1 MSWDF
6 DTDPETAAELAWI
19 REFID
24 TKAIPLES
32 LELDVDEFDRAAA
45 PLIEEVKD
53 RGLWAAHLPPEHG
66 GTGRGQLRLA
76 LMNEIVGRS
85 RVGPTLFGTAPPDSG
100 NLELLA
106 SHATP
111 EQRERYF
118 DPLLAGTV
126 RSSVAMTE
134 PDAGADPT
142 LLSTRLERDGD
153 GWVLNGHKWFATN
166 ASLADFLLVMA
177 VSEPEAAPRD
187 RATVVIVDRCTP
199 GVDVRRDIASMED
212 PQPRPGQIE
221 NHCEVVLTDVR
232 LPAGSV
238 LGRPGQAFAMMQE
251 RLGPARV
258 HHCMRW
264 IGQAQRALDML
275 CERATYRFSHGST
288 LAEKQT
294 VQNWIADSAAEI
306 AAARLLTLHA
316 AWRIDTVGSKA
327 ARTDIALI
335 KFYGAAVLHDV
346 IDRAVQAH
354 GSLGFSAD
362 LPLESMYRRA
372 RAARIYDGPDE
383 VHRQSAAR
391 MLLRGYTPPA
401 DGVPTEH
408 LPRRRAAARTQFAGA
423 LAADPP
429 THDTEEGRR

>member
-6 DTDPETAAELAWI
+6 STDPVTEDELGWI

-24 TKAIPLES
+24 TKAVPLEA
-32 LELDVDEFDRAAA
+32 LELPVPEFDRAAA
-45 PLIEEVKD
+45 PLIGEVKA
-53 RGLWAAHLPPEHG
+53 RGLWAAHLGPEHG

-106 SHATP
+106 AHATSA
-111 EQRERYF
+111 QRAEYF
-118 DPLLAGTV
+118 EPLLEGKV

-134 PDAGADPT
+134 PGAGADPT
-142 LLSTRLERDGD
+142 LLTSRLERRGD
-153 GWVLNGHKWFATN
+153 NWVLNGHKWFATN

-177 VSEPEAAPRD
+177 VSDPDAPPKE
-187 RATVVIVDRCTP
+187 RASIVIVDRDTP
-199 GVDVRRDIASMED
+199 GVEIRRDIPSMED
-212 PQPRPGQIE
+212 PNPRPAQIE
-221 NHCEVVLTDVR
+221 NHCEVTFNDVVLPTG
-232 LPAGSV
+232 AV
-238 LGRPGQAFAMMQE
+238 LGEVGRGFAMMQE

-275 CERATYRFSHGST
+275 CERATYRHVHGAT

-316 AWRIDTVGSKA
+316 AWRIDSVGAKA
-327 ARTDIALI
+327 AQADIALI
-335 KFYGAAVLHDV
+335 KFYGAKVLHDV

-362 LPLESMYRRA
+362 LPLEGMYRRA

-391 MLLRGYTPPA
+391 LILRGFTPPA
-401 DGVPTEH
+401 DGQPSEH
-408 LPRRRAAARTQFAGA
+408 LPTRRLAARKQYAE
-423 LAADPP
+423 LLDLEL
-429 THDTEEGRR
+429 H

>member
-6 DTDPETAAELAWI
+6 STDPDLADELAWI

-24 TKAIPLES
+24 TKAVPLEA
-32 LELDVDEFDRAAA
+32 LDLPVAEFDQVAA
-45 PLIEEVKD
+45 PLIKEVKE
-53 RGLWAAHLPPEHG
+53 RGLWAAHLGPEHG

-106 SHATP
+106 AHATP
-111 EQRERYF
+111 AQRARYF
-118 DPLLAGTV
+118 VPLLEGIL

-134 PDAGADPT
+134 PGAGADPT
-142 LLSTRLERDGD
+142 LLSTRLERKGS

-177 VSEPEAAPRD
+177 VSDPDAPPRD
-187 RATVVIVDRCTP
+187 RATVVIVDRGTP
-199 GVDVRRDIASMED
+199 GVDIRRDIPSMED
-212 PQPRPGQIE
+212 PEPRPAQIE
-221 NHCEVVLTDVR
+221 NHCEITFTDVR
-232 LPAGSV
+232 LPANAV
-238 LGRPGQAFAMMQE
+238 LGEPGRGFAMMQE

-264 IGQAQRALDML
+264 IGQARRALDML
-275 CERATYRFSHGST
+275 CERATYRYSHGST

-316 AWRIDTVGSKA
+316 AWRIDTVGSKE
-327 ARTDIALI
+327 AREDIALI
-335 KFYGAAVLHDV
+335 KFYGAKVLHDV

-362 LPLESMYRRA
+362 LPLEGMYRRA

-391 MLLRGYTPPA
+391 LILRGYTPPA
-401 DGVPTEH
+401 DGIPTEH
-408 LPRRRAAARTQFAGA
+408 LPTRRRAAYEQFTEF
-423 LAADPP
+423 LSDRKVAD
-429 THDTEEGRR
+429 DVIRSL

>member
-6 DTDPETAAELAWI
+6 STDPETEAELSWI
-19 REFID
+19 RQFID
-24 TKAIPLES
+24 TKALPLEA
-32 LELDVDEFDRAAA
+32 LDLPVPEFDRVAA
-45 PLIEEVKD
+45 PLIDEVKA
-53 RGLWAAHLPPEHG
+53 RGLWAAHLGPEHG

-85 RVGPTLFGTAPPDSG
+85 RVGPVLFGTAPPDSG

-106 SHATP
+106 AHASP
-111 EQRERYF
+111 AQRDRYF
-118 DPLLAGTV
+118 APLLEGTV

-134 PDAGADPT
+134 PGAGADPT
-142 LLSTRLERDGD
+142 LLSTRLERHGA
-153 GWVLNGHKWFATN
+153 GWVLDWHKWFATN
-166 ASLADFLLVMA
+166 ASLADFMIVMA
-177 VSEPEAAPRD
+177 VSEPDAPPRD
-187 RATVVIVDRCTP
+187 RATVVIVDRDTP
-199 GVDVRRDIASMED
+199 GVEVRRDIASMED
-212 PQPRPGQIE
+212 PDPRPAQLE
-221 NHCEVVLTDVR
+221 NHCEVIFTDVA
-232 LPAGSV
+232 LPAEAV
-238 LGRPGQAFAMMQE
+238 LGAPGRGFAMMQE

-275 CERATYRFSHGST
+275 CERVTYRRAHGSA
-288 LAEKQT
+288 LADKQT

-316 AWRIDTVGSKA
+316 AWRIDTVGAKA
-327 ARTDIALI
+327 ARADISLI
-335 KFYGAAVLHDV
+335 KFYGARVLHDV
-346 IDRAVQAH
+346 IDRAIQAH

-391 MLLRGYTPPA
+391 LILRDFSPPA
-401 DGVPTEH
+401 DGVPSEH
-408 LPRRRAAARTQFAGA
+408 LPTRREAARRQFGGV
-423 LAADPP
+423 LD
-429 THDTEEGRR
+429 RQLI

>member
-6 DTDPETAAELAWI
+6 STDRETEAELAWI

-24 TKAIPLES
+24 TKAVPLEA
-32 LELDVDEFDRAAA
+32 LDLPVPEFDRAAA
-45 PLIEEVKD
+45 PLIDEVKA
-53 RGLWAAHLPPEHG
+53 RGLWAAHLGPEHG

-106 SHATP
+106 AHATP
-111 EQRERYF
+111 AQRVRYF
-118 DPLLAGTV
+118 APLLEGTV

-134 PDAGADPT
+134 PGAGADPT
-142 LLSTRLERDGD
+142 LLSSRLERRGD

-166 ASLADFLLVMA
+166 ASLADFLLVLA
-177 VSEPEAAPRD
+177 VSDPDAPPRE
-187 RATVVIVDRCTP
+187 RATVVIVDRDTP
-199 GVDVRRDIASMED
+199 GVDIRRDIPSMED
-212 PQPRPGQIE
+212 PEPRPAQIE
-221 NHCEVVLTDVR
+221 NHCEITFTEVA
-232 LPAGSV
+232 LPAGAV
-238 LGRPGQAFAMMQE
+238 LGEPGRGFAMMQE

-264 IGQAQRALDML
+264 IGQAKRALDML
-275 CERATYRFSHGST
+275 CERATYRYSHGST

-327 ARTDIALI
+327 AREDIALI
-335 KFYGAAVLHDV
+335 KFYGAKVLHDV

-362 LPLESMYRRA
+362 LPLEAMYRRA

-391 MLLRGYTPPA
+391 LILRGFTPPA
-401 DGVPTEH
+401 DGIPTEH
-408 LPRRRAAARTQFAGA
+408 LPTRRRAAREQFAD
-423 LAADPP
+423 LLDL
-429 THDTEEGRR
+429 EFR

>member
-6 DTDPETAAELAWI
+6 STDPGTESELAWI
-19 REFID
+19 RDFIEH
-24 TKAIPLES
+24 KAIPLEA
-32 LELDVDEFDRAAA
+32 LDLPAAEFDRVAA
-45 PLIEEVKD
+45 PLVKEVRA
-53 RGLWAAHLPPEHG
+53 RGLWAAHLGPEHG

-106 SHATP
+106 AHATP
-111 EQRERYF
+111 AQRARYF
-118 DPLLAGTV
+118 LPLLEGSV

-134 PDAGADPT
+134 PGAGADPT
-142 LLSTRLERDGD
+142 LLSTRLERRGD

-166 ASLADFLLVMA
+166 ASLAGFLLVMA
-177 VSEPEAAPRD
+177 VSDPDAPPKD
-187 RATVVIVDRCTP
+187 RATIVLVDRDTP
-199 GVDVRRDIASMED
+199 GVEIRRDIPSMED
-212 PQPRPGQIE
+212 PEPCPAQLE
-221 NHCEVVLTDVR
+221 NHCEIVFTDVT
-232 LPAGSV
+232 LPADAV
-238 LGRPGQAFAMMQE
+238 LGEPGKGFAMMQE

-275 CERATYRFSHGST
+275 CERVTYRYAHGST
-288 LAEKQT
+288 LAGKQT

-316 AWRIDTVGSKA
+316 AWRIDTAGAKA
-327 ARTDIALI
+327 AREEIALI
-335 KFYGAAVLHDV
+335 KFFGAKVLHDV

-362 LPLESMYRRA
+362 MPLEGMYRRA

-391 MLLRGYTPPA
+391 LILRGFTPPEN
-401 DGVPTEH
+401 GIPSEH
-408 LPRRRAAARTQFAGA
+408 LPTRRQTARVQFAA
-423 LAADPP
+423 LLDP
-429 THDTEEGRR
+429 ELL

>member
-6 DTDPETAAELAWI
+6 STDPETESELAWI

-24 TKAIPLES
+24 TKAVPLEA
-32 LELDVDEFDRAAA
+32 LDLPARAFDRVAA
-45 PLIEEVKD
+45 PLIAEVKK
-53 RGLWAAHLPPEHG
+53 RGLWAAHLGPEHG
-66 GTGRGQLRLA
+66 GTGRGQVRLA

-106 SHATP
+106 AHATP
-111 EQRERYF
+111 AQRTRYF
-118 DPLLAGTV
+118 VPLLEGSM
-126 RSSVAMTE
+126 RSAVAMTE
-134 PDAGADPT
+134 PGAGADPT
-142 LLSTRLERDGD
+142 LLSTRLERRGK
-153 GWVLNGHKWFATN
+153 GWLLNGHKWFATN

-177 VSEPEAAPRD
+177 VSDPDAPPRD
-187 RATVVIVDRCTP
+187 RATVVIVDRHAS
-199 GVDVRRDIASMED
+199 GVEIRRDIATMEN
-212 PQPRPGQIE
+212 PLPRPAQIE
-221 NHCEVVLTDVR
+221 NHCEITFTDVA
-232 LPAGSV
+232 LPAEAV
-238 LGRPGQAFAMMQE
+238 LGEPGRGFAMMQE

-264 IGQAQRALDML
+264 IGQAKRALDML
-275 CERATYRFSHGST
+275 CERVTYRYSHGST

-294 VQNWIADSAAEI
+294 MQNWIADSAAEI

-327 ARTDIALI
+327 ARADIALI
-335 KFYGAAVLHDV
+335 KFYGAKVLHDV

-391 MLLRGYTPPA
+391 LILRGFTPPVS
-401 DGVPTEH
+401 GTPSEH
-408 LPRRRAAARTQFAGA
+408 LPTRREAARAQFAE
-423 LAADPP
+423 LLDP
-429 THDTEEGRR
+429 EFC